1 MAQFAAHAGLPMLA
15 LANPAS
21 SGKIEEMV
29 CQKQN
34 EVITFDTMDAL
45 VEEAS
50 RLINDE
56 VYRKSRGKAMRECVI
71 GVEEFNYSF
80 QESVATGQSQYPM
93 DIDENVKLHYLN
105 VEDKLKLENKTKGY
119 QKSVFTTLGTSG
131 LFVCPGIW
139 MDGVIARIKSSRV
152 FNHG

>member
-1 MAQFAAHAGLPMLA
+1 
-15 LANPAS
+15 
-21 SGKIEEMV
+21 MV
-29 CQKQN
+29 CQKHE

-56 VYRKSRGKAMRECVI
+56 VYRKSRGRAMRDCVI
-71 GVEEFNYSF
+71 GVEEFNRNF
-80 QESVATGQSQYPM
+80 QESITTVQSQYPM
-93 DIDENVKLHYLN
+93 DIDENVELHYLN

-119 QKSVFTTLGTSG
+119 QRSVFTTLGTTG

-139 MDGVIARIKSSRV
+139 MDGVVARTKSIR
-152 FNHG
+152 FI